1 MATTKVQTIREYRE
15 ALGWSQAEL
24 AFRSGVSPSTVYNW
38 ESGRFEPKASQLRK
52 VAQALKVSMDAID
65 FEGDVKKRPP
75 EVAGDR

>member
-24 AFRSGVSPSTVYNW
+24 AFRSRVSPSTVYNW